1 MIRQPISMHSATS
14 KPSFDGIWIP
24 MVTPFCEGVV
34 DLVAAQRL
42 ATHLVDQGIHGLV
55 VCGTTGEA
63 ALLEEDE
70 QLSLLKAVLAAVGL
84 RCPVFM
90 GLSGSDTRAMTQ
102 KVTRFDQAGAAGFL
116 ISPPS
121 YIRPSQQGVL
131 MHFQALAAATER
143 PIILYDIPAR
153 TGVDLTLATVLKLAA
168 DPQFVAIKK
177 CGGHWSQMAE
187 LINQTS
193 LKVLSGDDDSLF
205 ATLCL
210 GGHGAISAAAH
221 IRPDL
226 FVQVFQLVQARQIDQ
241 ARVVFNALLP
251 LIKLLFSEPN
261 PSPVKAALA
270 LQGFI
275 QEELRLPMLPMT
287 TTGKDQLRV
296 VLEQVM
302 NLPSW
307 SCNHSL
313 RISEADFVRE

>member
-1 MIRQPISMHSATS
+1 MIRQPISLTSAMS
-14 KPSFDGIWIP
+14 MPCFEGIWIP
-24 MVTPFCEGVV
+24 MVTPFREGVI

-42 ATHLVDQGIHGLV
+42 ATHLVDQEVNGLV

-63 ALLEEDE
+63 ALLDDDE
-70 QLSLLKAVLAAVGL
+70 QIILLKAVQAAVGL

-90 GLSGSDTRAMTQ
+90 GLSGSDTRAMSQ
-102 KVTRFDQAGAAGFL
+102 KVARFDQAGAAGFL

-121 YIRPSQQGVL
+121 YVRPSQQGVL

-153 TGVDLTLATVLKLAA
+153 TGVELALATVLKLA
-168 DPQFVAIKK
+168 DNPQFVAIKK
-177 CGGHWSQMAE
+177 CGEHGSQMAE
-187 LINQTS
+187 LVKQTS
-193 LKVLSGDDDSLF
+193 LKVLSGDDTSLF

-226 FVQVFQLVQARQIDQ
+226 FVQVFQWVQAGQIEQ
-241 ARVVFNALLP
+241 ARALFNALLP
-251 LIKLLFSEPN
+251 LISILFSEPN

-275 QEELRLPMLPMT
+275 HEELRLPMLPMS
-287 TTGKDQLRV
+287 TTGKDQLSV
-296 VLEQVM
+296 VLNQVM
-302 NLPSW
+302 NIPAW
-307 SCNHSL
+307 SCNH
-313 RISEADFVRE
+313 